1 MLKNDSGW
9 LGGIHISR
17 YHLPDQGQE
26 RTAALW
32 DSREHVSFPG
42 GVSGKPLALLLGSLG
57 WSISPPK
64 SSSLWRERW
73 VGPQPQLGDP
83 ELGGR
88 EGHSC
93 LKATVGSVGWKLL
106 PCGTESSE
114 GRGHLDPREHTL
126 SRLWRKHVLHLPTRE
141 SQEGSKTPEMISCKN
156 S

>member
-1 MLKNDSGW
+1 MASLF
-9 LGGIHISR
+9 SR

-57 WSISPPK
+57 WGISPHK
-64 SSSLWRERW
+64 SSGLRKERW
-73 VGPQPQLGDP
+73 VGSQPQLGDP

-93 LKATVGSVGWKLL
+93 LKATLGSWGLLVGNSFPVALSPPRAVDIWTQRAHTQQALEEANS
-106 PCGTESSE
+106 PSPYE
-114 GRGHLDPREHTL
+114 G
-126 SRLWRKHVLHLPTRE
+126 SR
-141 SQEGSKTPEMISCKN
+141 EGSKTPSEMISCKN